1 MEVEEDSE
9 GNLEDRLERLPN
21 CTLPRKCPPSL
32 CLVWIPSGIIEGI
45 PLWSP
50 STLGRWG
57 NGHWGGDDPRLDR
70 PLVSMGK
77 GDRPTA
83 GNLTP

>member
-1 MEVEEDSE
+1 MYYKQPKPTRIGWAQVGVLGIRMEVEEDSE
-9 GNLEDRLERLPN
+9 GNLEDRLERLSD

-50 STLGRWG
+50 QYLR
-57 NGHWGGDDPRLDR
+57 
-70 PLVSMGK
+70 
-77 GDRPTA
+77 
-83 GNLTP
+83 

>member
-1 MEVEEDSE
+1 MYYKQPKPIRIGWAQVGVLGIRMEVEEDSE
-9 GNLEDRLERLPN
+9 GNLEDRLERLPD

-50 STLGRWG
+50 QYLR
-57 NGHWGGDDPRLDR
+57 
-70 PLVSMGK
+70 
-77 GDRPTA
+77 
-83 GNLTP
+83 